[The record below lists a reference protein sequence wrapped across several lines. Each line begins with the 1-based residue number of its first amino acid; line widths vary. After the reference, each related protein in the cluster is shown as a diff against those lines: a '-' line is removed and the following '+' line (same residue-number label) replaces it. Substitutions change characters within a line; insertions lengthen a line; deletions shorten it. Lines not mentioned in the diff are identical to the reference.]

1 MRDTL
6 INTSGM
12 AFGGWYVIVWV
23 NRRWRK
29 ILSLLKLSVVHVET
43 CSLAFESVFDKVQGC
58 LAGRRQQPVRAS
70 LRASCAARPSSP
82 PSTRCA
88 REELDEINVFVNVFD
103 KVAPEKPVLANAVAV
118 AALDKDAREEL
129 DEINV
134 FLANVFDKAR
144 EARQGARLRE
154 AAVSS
159 LCGQACGQAVR
170 PGLQVR
176 LRQGARARSLTRS
189 TSS

>member
-1 MRDTL
+1 MRGTL
-6 INTSGM
+6 ISTIGM
-12 AFGGWYVIVWV
+12 SLGGWYVIVWV

-70 LRASCAARPSSP
+70 SRASCAARPSSP

-129 DEINV
+129 DEVNV
-134 FLANVFDKAR
+134 FLANVFVKAR

>member
-1 MRDTL
+1 M
-6 INTSGM
+6 
-12 AFGGWYVIVWV
+12 
-23 NRRWRK
+23 
-29 ILSLLKLSVVHVET
+29 
-43 CSLAFESVFDKVQGC
+43 AFESVFGKVQGC

-170 PGLQVR
+170 PGLRVR
-176 LRQGARARSLTRS
+176 LRQGARARSLARS
-189 TSS
+189 ASS

>member
-1 MRDTL
+1 MCIL
-6 INTSGM
+6 
-12 AFGGWYVIVWV
+12 YKIVWFGQQKV
-23 NRRWRK
+23 EEN
-29 ILSLLKLSVVHVET
+29 SVASELSVVHVET

-118 AALDKDAREEL
+118 AALNKTRARSLTRSTCSSPTSSTRPEKLDK
-129 DEINV
+129 V
-134 FLANVFDKAR
+134 QGCLAG
-144 EARQGARLRE
+144 RQQPVRASLR
-154 AAVSS
+154 
-159 LCGQACGQAVR
+159 QAVR
-170 PGLQVR
+170 PGLRVR
-176 LRQGARARSLTRS
+176 LRQGARARNLTRS